1 MAQATRRLSARKV
14 ETITTPGLHA
24 DGEGLYLKV
33 DRSGARRWA
42 FIYHSHGK
50 RREMGLGR
58 MGLKEARAAAD
69 EARRQIRNGVDPI
82 DARRTVRHNKSAIP
96 TFEAIACEVI
106 ADAQSKSTNEKVRY
120 QWELLL
126 GPRYCQSIQEKPI
139 AEITTLDIERILRPV
154 WRTKP
159 ETGRKLLMRL
169 RRVFDYARVH
179 LRDKHGIIL
188 QGNPADWQDLRDRG
202 FDRITKLSRGQQPAL
217 DYLESP
223 VFLDALRKRQGIAAR
238 ALEVT
243 LLTGLRTGE
252 VIGAEWTEIDLERQI
267 WVIPAERLKDRR
279 TRSEPHRVPLSTD
292 VVELLNTMP
301 RLGEF
306 VFPGQRS
313 GKPLSNM
320 AMISVMKDMNRAENG
335 KPLWVDPRS
344 GRPITPHGLRA
355 TFRTWGEDAGF
366 ARELL
371 EEALGHQVG
380 SAVERAYRRTDSFDR
395 RRTVMQA
402 WAGYCHGR
410 PVQLPIDLA
419 AGTVSSSTQPR
430 KAVSGGALPT

>member
-1 MAQATRRLSARKV
+1 MSRATKRLSARKV
-14 ETITTPGLHA
+14 ETITAPGYHA

-33 DRSGARRWA
+33 DASGARRWA
-42 FIYHSHGK
+42 YIYHQHGK

-58 MGLKEARAAAD
+58 MGLKDARAAAD
-69 EARRQIRNGVDPI
+69 EVRRQIRNGVDPI
-82 DARRTVRHNKSAIP
+82 DARRAARHNKAAIP
-96 TFEAIACEVI
+96 TFEAIAREVI

-126 GPRYCQSIQEKPI
+126 GPRYCQSIQDKPI
-139 AEITTLDIERILRPV
+139 TEITTLDIERILRPV

-159 ETGRKLLMRL
+159 ETGRKLLARL

-223 VFLDALRKRQGIAAR
+223 VFLEALRKRQGIAAR

-252 VIGAEWTEIDLERQI
+252 VIGAQWTEIDLERQI
-267 WVIPAERLKDRR
+267 WIIPAERLKDRK

-306 VFPGQRS
+306 VFPGRGPAS
-313 GKPLSNM
+313 
-320 AMISVMKDMNRAENG
+320 R
-335 KPLWVDPRS
+335 
-344 GRPITPHGLRA
+344 
-355 TFRTWGEDAGF
+355 
-366 ARELL
+366 
-371 EEALGHQVG
+371 
-380 SAVERAYRRTDSFDR
+380 
-395 RRTVMQA
+395 
-402 WAGYCHGR
+402 
-410 PVQLPIDLA
+410 
-419 AGTVSSSTQPR
+419 
-430 KAVSGGALPT
+430 